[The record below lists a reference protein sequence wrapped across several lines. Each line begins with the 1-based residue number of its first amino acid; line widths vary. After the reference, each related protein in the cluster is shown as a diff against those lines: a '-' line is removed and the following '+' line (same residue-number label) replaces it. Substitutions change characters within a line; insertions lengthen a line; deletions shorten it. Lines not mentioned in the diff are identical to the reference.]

1 MKEIITD
8 EIALS
13 KRALEIDTRTQN
25 KEMREII
32 SEIKNTIRKKELFAL
47 SAPAIGYGRRIFCM
61 NFSDLEIKTFINP
74 VIMSSEGLTIS
85 RETCTSIPGKTF
97 LLPRNKEI
105 TVMYQDPMGRAQS
118 RKLTGAAACV
128 FQHEIQHLDGMII
141 SDIGLEIDER
151 FDEASK
157 EEQDELIKAYLESL
171 DLVAKELSEDIQN
184 DPELK
189 QLSDGIDFLTG
200 VQTGEVELE
209 GEELED

>member
-47 SAPAIGYGRRIFCM
+47 SAPAIGYDRRIFCM

-118 RKLTGAAACV
+118 RKLTGVAACV

-141 SDIGLEIDER
+141 SDIGLEIDEQ
-151 FDEASK
+151 FDEATK

-171 DLVAKELSEDIQN
+171 DLVAKELSEEIQN

>member
-47 SAPAIGYGRRIFCM
+47 SAPAIGYDRRIFCM